1 MNKKLT
7 THCLVLGGL
16 IIISFLTLVV
26 NVTLIP
32 SAFADTTVSI
42 TVGSGSSSMCSTHL
56 TCYNPDTV
64 TIQQGETVTWINQDS
79 VGHMIISGNSNDK
92 QTGTVFHSTLI
103 SSGDSFAFTFSQ
115 AGTYNYFDVLSYW
128 MAGKI
133 IVIPSSVTQTNSEPQ
148 PVESSQTQTPTLY
161 GIPNWVRNVAK
172 WWGEGQ
178 IGDSDFIKG
187 LQYLIDQKILVVQQ
201 SQNPIQNNGNFKVV
215 FQDSRNSMFQK
226 IGRGLEQSGQGTAM
240 ENSLNSVFILPS
252 DVTVSFADCGQ
263 VNSMYNSDTKTITI
277 CYDLIAYYI
286 GLYNVLSPN
295 NSTQATTYA
304 VDATLFTFFHELG
317 HALIDV
323 NHLPATGKEEDAVD
337 QLSTLILLRMPD
349 NQDDIKA
356 VAAWFLIQGLQQNN
370 NTAMPFWDEHSFDLQ
385 RFYNIACLAYG
396 KDPIKYGYF
405 ITDKILPAERAVK
418 CSSEYQKVY
427 YSWSTLLK
435 PYLKTSLTS

>member
-1 MNKKLT
+1 MKKSKTIFLF
-7 THCLVLGGL
+7 CVLVLVV
-16 IIISFLTLVV
+16 IVILV
-26 NVTLIP
+26 P
-32 SAFADTTVSI
+32 PAFTDTMVSI
-42 TVGSGSSSMCSTHL
+42 VAGSGSSDTCLISL
-56 TCYNPDTV
+56 TCYNPDTI
-64 TIQQGETVTWINQDS
+64 TIKQGETVTWINQDS
-79 VGHMIISGNSNDK
+79 VGHTVISGNPNDK
-92 QTGTVFHSTLI
+92 QTGTIFYSNLI
-103 SSGDSFAFTFSQ
+103 SSGNSFSFTFSQ
-115 AGTYNYFDVLSYW
+115 AGTYNYFDTYPW
-128 MAGKI
+128 MTGKV
-133 IVIPSSVTQTNSEPQ
+133 IVTPSVTQTNSEPQ
-148 PVESSQTQTPTLY
+148 STKSSQSQQSIRY

-187 LQYLIDQKILVVQQ
+187 LQYLIDQKILVAQQ
-201 SQNPIQNNGNFKVV
+201 SQNPIKSNGNFKVI
-215 FQDSRNSMFQK
+215 FQDSSNSMFQK
-226 IGRGLEQSGQGTAM
+226 IGQGLEQSGQGTAM
-240 ENSLNSVFILPS
+240 ENSLNYVFILPS

-286 GLYNVLSPN
+286 GLYHVLSPN

-323 NHLPATGKEEDAVD
+323 YDLPATGKEEDAVD
-337 QLSTLILLRMPD
+337 QLSTMILLRMPD

-370 NTAMPFWDEHSFDLQ
+370 NTTMPFWDEHSFDLQ

-405 ITDKILPAERAVK
+405 ITNKILPAERAVK